1 MIIKLLIHANCT
13 LGKTALDFVM
23 QANKAYSVFCL
34 IKCGSVLQAKQ
45 GNLEIL
51 FLFSLMLAHKYWIF
65 SLINLPTRD
74 DWLFKCSWCQ
84 MTFSPKKEKYNFPK
98 P

>member
-13 LGKTALDFVM
+13 LGKTALDLVM

-45 GNLEIL
+45 GNLGKEACNREE
-51 FLFSLMLAHKYWIF
+51 S
-65 SLINLPTRD
+65 
-74 DWLFKCSWCQ
+74 CSI
-84 MTFSPKKEKYNFPK
+84 K
-98 P
+98 